1 MRKTFI
7 ALCLGLCVAAVS
19 LSGCSSSSGDPA
31 QRAAELI
38 KAKGVNLPPF
48 SSMDSVMG
56 YPEAFACEMTA
67 IQTEWRA
74 DSALTA
80 CKANGTVNQNLKELQ
95 SYGEMVYSL
104 RKGAAEIELREGLKH
119 TPKEFVGYQAYMADS
134 LSDGMIRVIM
144 DKDMKQVAIEKI
156 NVR

>member
-1 MRKTFI
+1 MRKTFF
-7 ALCLGLCVAAVS
+7 ALCLCVAAVS

-31 QRAAELI
+31 ERAAELI
-38 KAKGVNLPPF
+38 KSKGVVLPPF

-74 DSALTA
+74 DSMLRV
-80 CKANGTVNQNLKELQ
+80 CKANGTVAANKERLLTM
-95 SYGEMVYSL
+95 GETVYSL
-104 RKGAAEIELREGLKH
+104 KKGASEIEMREGLKR
-119 TPKEFVGYQAYMADS
+119 TPKEFVGYEVLLADS

-144 DKDMKQVAIEKI
+144 DKDMKEVAISKI
-156 NVR
+156 KIR

>member
-1 MRKTFI
+1 MRKTFF
-7 ALCLGLCVAAVS
+7 ALCLCVAAVS

-31 QRAAELI
+31 ERAAELI
-38 KAKGVNLPPF
+38 KSKGAVLPPF

-74 DSALTA
+74 DSMLRA
-80 CKANGTVNQNLKELQ
+80 CKANGTVAANKERLLTM
-95 SYGEMVYSL
+95 GETVYSL
-104 RKGAAEIELREGLKH
+104 KKGASEIEMREGLKR
-119 TPKEFVGYQAYMADS
+119 TPKEFVGYEVLLADS

-144 DKDMKQVAIEKI
+144 DKDMKEVAISKI
-156 NVR
+156 KIR